1 MSNKE
6 GSHAKAED
14 FMNCIVKF
22 YGAEPQ
28 PPINPCLLPI
38 SQGSLECDLQA
49 DISIHDKFPQIIS
62 CYQSQQEPNIEPTA
76 SSRLASF
83 LGKIKIY
90 FMLQNLV

>member
-1 MSNKE
+1 MGKKE
-6 GSHAKAED
+6 GSHGKAEN
-14 FMNCIVKF
+14 FMVCILKF
-22 YGAEPQ
+22 YGADPQ

-38 SQGSLECDLQA
+38 SQGSLEYELQA
-49 DISIHDKFPQIIS
+49 DISIHAKFPQITS

-76 SSRLASF
+76 GFRLASF